1 MKLVLIFGSLA
12 SPFLTAFPAPSR
24 LIARLQLPTRIA
36 SPPVGKASPSQSPVS
51 NVRSLIEGGAG
62 HPCVLFLVAS
72 HALVRRAITP
82 SSAGRFPRRYR

>member
-36 SPPVGKASPSQSPVS
+36 SPPVGKASRV
-51 NVRSLIEGGAG
+51 N
-62 HPCVLFLVAS
+62 HPFLMCVPL
-72 HALVRRAITP
+72 
-82 SSAGRFPRRYR
+82 